1 MPTVPD
7 SLTSV
12 IISRAKM
19 ISWLIRVADAECDAT
34 ISVGGGVVG
43 NFAGSKYSLSVHH
56 VFIVVAWAFV
66 ETAGVAGRT
75 CKFESR
81 EARTTPAVGVVGRG
95 GVVRRE
101 TTNEWYMLL

>member
-1 MPTVPD
+1 MMRNLFQIFFRQAVQQTPLVNKNLNFPETIEKLGLELQCMPTVPD

-43 NFAGSKYSLSVHH
+43 NLRVQNTPFPSINCVG
-56 VFIVVAWAFV
+56 
-66 ETAGVAGRT
+66 GT
-75 CKFESR
+75 CS
-81 EARTTPAVGVVGRG
+81 
-95 GVVRRE
+95 
-101 TTNEWYMLL
+101 

>member
-1 MPTVPD
+1 M
-7 SLTSV
+7 
-12 IISRAKM
+12 
-19 ISWLIRVADAECDAT
+19 
-34 ISVGGGVVG
+34 
-43 NFAGSKYSLSVHH
+43 
-56 VFIVVAWAFV
+56 VAWASV

-75 CKFESR
+75 CKFENR